1 MTDPIITAARDIL
14 DDSLKELRVAVVGAT
29 PDELNRR
36 PAGPDTNSI
45 AVLVVHSL
53 TSTRSWLTVATGAP
67 LPERDRDAE
76 FITVAESEAA
86 LLAFLDQMAGECRAL
101 LDTDAPFD
109 AAVER
114 PTHHRTDVPDT
125 AQAGWALLHAL
136 EHLREHVAHTQL
148 TRQLLAA
155 RSV

>member
-1 MTDPIITAARDIL
+1 MTDPIITAAREIL
-14 DDSLKELRVAVVGAT
+14 DDSLAELRVAAVGAT

-53 TSTRSWLTVATGAP
+53 TSTRSWLSVATGAP

-76 FITVAESEAA
+76 FVTVTESEAA

-101 LDTDAPFD
+101 LAADAPFD

-114 PTHHRTDVPDT
+114 ATHRRSDAPDT

-148 TRQLLAA
+148 TRQLLVEPSA
-155 RSV
+155 

>member
-1 MTDPIITAARDIL
+1 MTDPIITAAREIL
-14 DDSLKELRVAVVGAT
+14 DDSLAELRVAVVGAT
-29 PDELNRR
+29 ADELNRR

-53 TSTRSWLTVATGAP
+53 TSTRMWLTVAVGAP
-67 LPERDRDAE
+67 LPVRDRDAE
-76 FITVAESEAA
+76 FVTVTESEAA
-86 LLAFLDQMAGECRAL
+86 LLAFLDQMADECRAL
-101 LDTDAPFD
+101 LAVDAPFD

-114 PTHHRTDVPDT
+114 ATHHRSDAPDV

-148 TRQLLAA
+148 TRQLQAA
-155 RSV
+155 RSA